1 MQLGMVQECNSLCGW
16 LLWAYAYCHC
26 ALMEKMP
33 RYGGAAG
40 MAGLPVSAHA
50 R

>member
-1 MQLGMVQECNSLCGW
+1 V
-16 LLWAYAYCHC
+16 YAYCHG

-33 RYGGAAG
+33 LFGGAAG